1 MLKLNS
7 ATQLGNCRER
17 ETSMKLDALII
28 SLRTSDLYSEC
39 GCGQE
44 FKLSDAILFDGTKPF
59 PKEALD
65 VQSQLLERLKER
77 EKELEK
83 RRKLATDFSETV
95 AKAVNIGK
103 NLERALPTLKDFKW
117 MVPDSKFLGDPV
129 DLLVFN
135 GLSNG
140 RVDSLS
146 FVEVK
151 TGKARLNAH
160 QKSIKAAIEDQ
171 KVGFKVFE

>member
-1 MLKLNS
+1 
-7 ATQLGNCRER
+7 
-17 ETSMKLDALII
+17 
-28 SLRTSDLYSEC
+28 
-39 GCGQE
+39 
-44 FKLSDAILFDGTKPF
+44 
-59 PKEALD
+59 
-65 VQSQLLERLKER
+65 
-77 EKELEK
+77 
-83 RRKLATDFSETV
+83 
-95 AKAVNIGK
+95 
-103 NLERALPTLKDFKW
+103 